1 MQMEDRWYWI
11 TSIQAAD
18 ACGGH
23 MAGLLAGLRTAFPQM
38 ATVQLS
44 ARKGSGDCAE
54 DVGAAIGGY
63 TEWASADTFVELI
76 RNSAATL
83 QTIHIEAND
92 PRLTVGCVDRTGV
105 VGRTALAG
113 APFPNLRRLVLARA
127 YPFAGDIV
135 FRGNYDRLEHLSLQ
149 LDASDI
155 AIIHSQR
162 VLAPG
167 RLPKMLRWLPLGLP
181 PAAALVPDR
190 SLDKLRYLRVADL
203 PLTVPDVLHLLRR
216 LSTRAQPVADLV
228 ARHYPLALRLRHV
241 VFGMGACASIEHSAH
256 HALLLAGVCPA
267 VTCVRWPHTAADFAD
282 HCAALMDTDDYAPH
296 ADRLQL
302 VDWEKKR

>member
-1 MQMEDRWYWI
+1 MEDRWYWI

-135 FRGNYDRLEHLSLQ
+135 FRGNYDRLEHLWPLSARGQ
-149 LDASDI
+149 
-155 AIIHSQR
+155 
-162 VLAPG
+162 
-167 RLPKMLRWLPLGLP
+167 MLRWLPLGLP